1 MNNIQ
6 LRIGSKIRMYR
17 KANKMT
23 LDDLSSKVFKSKSIL
38 SKYELGEACIDV
50 VTLYEIA
57 AALQVD
63 VRQLLDDE
71 TVTTPADTAARFGLF
86 RSSSLYLYMS
96 VKQKKQQILRGYL
109 TLNSDSSEHTNVTF
123 YMDIPDFSQF
133 YKCAVIYH
141 GDLICHPTNAI
152 IRLVS
157 HSDPSDHTTI
167 YAGLHMNSPS
177 ACYAMLIQSGY
188 TTGDPGAFKTILS
201 SSPLPETGALEEY
214 LKITKEDLNYIRQ
227 KNIFAYRSDII
238 DNSRFFN

>member
-1 MNNIQ
+1 MDTIQ
-6 LRIGSKIRMYR
+6 QEIGQRIRMFR
-17 KANKMT
+17 KSRKMT
-23 LDDLSSKVFKSKSIL
+23 ISELANRIYRSKSVI
-38 SKYELGEACIDV
+38 SKYELGETNLDIA
-50 VTLYEIA
+50 TLYDIA
-57 AALQVD
+57 AALAVD
-63 VRQLLDDE
+63 PRQLLGAGRE
-71 TVTTPADTAARFGLF
+71 SFRGSAARYGIF
-86 RSSSLYLYMS
+86 RNQQLCLYMLTKDHS
-96 VKQKKQQILRGYL
+96 RRIIRGLLSFYDMPDGI
-109 TLNSDSSEHTNVTF
+109 TSATF
-123 YMDIPDFSQF
+123 YMNLADFSD
-133 YKCAVIYH
+133 YHKCTSIH
-141 GDLICHPTNAI
+141 LGTLECHPTNAI

-167 YAGLHMNSPS
+167 YAGFHMNSPS